1 VAAETRAAARDAV
14 RRVRV
19 SYEETAAVLDGLSAI
34 APGAPPVHARGNLLF
49 ARRIAQGDVAR
60 GFEDADVIV
69 EGVYTTPQ
77 VEHAYMEPEAGVAVP
92 EPDGGVTIYAGTQA
106 PLQVRANLAAAIGI
120 PEHKVRIVPVTMGGA
135 FGGKIDM
142 SVHPG
147 LALLAMRTR
156 RPVRWA
162 WTSEESFAVSPKRH
176 PAVGWIRL
184 GATRDGRFTAVEADW
199 ILDGG
204 AYASQSPAVVRGTVG
219 YTLGPYDFP
228 HYRVSGRVAYTNN
241 PIAGAFRGFG
251 GPQGAFAIESTV
263 NKLADRLGI
272 DSIEIRVMNA
282 LREGS
287 PPPWS
292 ALVMDT
298 PVTFPVLLRRAQEL
312 AGPKP
317 TSTVP
322 GRRVGRGVAVTMPV
336 FDNSGGAVPLL
347 KGTGLR
353 LELTSDGGVIIRCE
367 SAEYGEGVATALAQ
381 MTAEALGVEVGDVT
395 CVLGDTAAVP
405 KSGRAVGSRQVYCLG
420 NAMLLAVEA
429 LRRRILPVAAEL
441 LQIPADGLA
450 LGGRAVFALAEP
462 ARRLPLGEVARVC
475 RVRGINVEAESFF
488 SATNAGL
495 GHTFCVALV
504 DLAVDEET
512 GKVTLLKTVSV
523 LDSGRTINSGML
535 RGQMVGGEVQ
545 AIGLTLMEGMRT
557 EGARLVTPTLMEYL
571 VPTIMDIPAETVTSA
586 FEAPDPTGPFGAK
599 GAGEHT
605 TKDVAPAIVHAIH
618 DAVGVWIDELP
629 ASPERVWATLRV
641 ARRSASAAPTNG

>member
-1 VAAETRAAARDAV
+1 LFNLGFLRKKQEVFGLDIGSSAVKAVQLREDGGKYTLVALGRA
-14 RRVRV
+14 
-19 SYEETAAVLDGLSAI
+19 
-34 APGAPPVHARGNLLF
+34 LL
-49 ARRIAQGDVAR
+49 GP
-60 GFEDADVIV
+60 DVI
-69 EGVYTTPQ
+69 
-77 VEHAYMEPEAGVAVP
+77 A
-92 EPDGGVTIYAGTQA
+92 DGTIKD
-106 PLQVRANLAAAIGI
+106 P
-120 PEHKVRIVPVTMGGA
+120 
-135 FGGKIDM
+135 
-142 SVHPG
+142 
-147 LALLAMRTR
+147 
-156 RPVRWA
+156 
-162 WTSEESFAVSPKRH
+162 
-176 PAVGWIRL
+176 PA
-184 GATRDGRFTAVEADW
+184 AVEAIKTAVGNAGIKTSETTIAISGRELIIKKVQIPEVPEKEVAGVVQLEAEHHIPFAIDEVF
-199 ILDGG
+199 LDHH
-204 AYASQSPAVVRGTVG
+204 TVG
-219 YTLGPYDFP
+219 QHDGVMDLVLVAVKKSKVNEYVGVVEAAGLAAVIVDVDAFALQNAYEVNYGAQPGQVVVLLNAGASAININILNGDQSVFTRDISIG
-228 HYRVSGRVAYTNN
+228 GNAYT
-241 PIAGAFRGFG
+241 
-251 GPQGAFAIESTV
+251 
-263 NKLADRLGI
+263 
-272 DSIEIRVMNA
+272 
-282 LREGS
+282 
-287 PPPWS
+287 
-292 ALVMDT
+292 
-298 PVTFPVLLRRAQEL
+298 
-312 AGPKP
+312 
-317 TSTVP
+317 
-322 GRRVGRGVAVTMPV
+322 
-336 FDNSGGAVPLL
+336 
-347 KGTGLR
+347 
-353 LELTSDGGVIIRCE
+353 
-367 SAEYGEGVATALAQ
+367 
-381 MTAEALGVEVGDVT
+381 EALQKELSLSFD
-395 CVLGDTAAVP
+395 
-405 KSGRAVGSRQVYCLG
+405 RADQLKRG
-420 NAMLLAVEA
+420 LAVEA